1 MSKAVKQL
9 QQDVKQLK
17 DDFKRELMDENFNH
31 WDNRIITHEPKIPK
45 LAARISDIESSIKE
59 INDKL
64 WKFENPFKFN
74 VGDLVKINLR
84 EELRDIV
91 NVYTLDIIDDK
102 NIYKVISREFLGN
115 NNKNYEIFDCKN
127 NIKRSVREKDLILF
141 TSEK

>member
-17 DDFKRELMDENFNH
+17 DDFNKELMDREDVGMFNVIFH
-31 WDNRIITHEPKIPK
+31 YTPKIPK
-45 LAARISDIESSIKE
+45 LIIRISDIESSIKE

-84 EELRDIV
+84 EELKNVV
-91 NVYTLDIIDDK
+91 NVYTLDIRNDK
-102 NIYKVISREFLGN
+102 NIYKIISREFTRN

-127 NIKRSVREKDLILF
+127 NVKRSIHEEDLIHS
-141 TSEK
+141 TSDK